1 MVLRN
6 QTNRY
11 EQVIKDFLFALNI
24 YIYDFK
30 IFNLRSRAEIK
41 SELDDLIKHMIAEFY
56 QPEKNNLKS
65 RTT

>member
-11 EQVIKDFLFALNI
+11 EQVIKDFLFVLKF
-24 YIYDFK
+24 YDFK
-30 IFNLRSRAEIK
+30 NFNLRSRAEIK
-41 SELDDLIKHMIAEFY
+41 SELDDLIKYMIAEFY
-56 QPEKNNLKS
+56 QPEKNNLKC